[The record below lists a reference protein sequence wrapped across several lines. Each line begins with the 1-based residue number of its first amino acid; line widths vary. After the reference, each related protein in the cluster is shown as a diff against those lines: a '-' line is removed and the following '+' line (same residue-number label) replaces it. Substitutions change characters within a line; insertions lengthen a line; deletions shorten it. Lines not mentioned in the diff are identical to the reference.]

1 MEGKLLT
8 KFLTKM
14 KKRGNA
20 ISYSLTKGEKG
31 WKAMTKP
38 HDRNKKNKEQE
49 QNQKK
54 NRERRKENGKP
65 HMTKEILDNK
75 NTSKH
80 RTETNTARRTV
91 TPTNT
96 HQTPQTCINLF
107 CPSTLNHNQ
116 EACSLQTPREAKER
130 EEKLNPKTGPHKVT
144 RKERRSR

>member
-1 MEGKLLT
+1 MTETKRTKNKNRTKRKTGK
-8 KFLTKM
+8 
-14 KKRGNA
+14 
-20 ISYSLTKGEKG
+20 EE
-31 WKAMTKP
+31 
-38 HDRNKKNKEQE
+38 KKN
-49 QNQKK
+49 
-54 NRERRKENGKP
+54 GKF
-65 HMTKEILDNK
+65 HMTKGILDNK
-75 NTSKH
+75 KHRKH

-130 EEKLNPKTGPHKVT
+130 EERLNPKTGPHKVT

>member
-1 MEGKLLT
+1 MEENLLTKFNDKRGVKMSLT

-49 QNQKK
+49 HNQKK
-54 NRERRKENGKP
+54 NRERRKENGKS

-75 NTSKH
+75 KHRKH

-96 HQTPQTCINLF
+96 HQTLKPASISSAH
-107 CPSTLNHNQ
+107 PHSTTTKKPA
-116 EACSLQTPREAKER
+116 ACRHPERLKREK
-130 EEKLNPKTGPHKVT
+130 KD
-144 RKERRSR
+144 

>member
-1 MEGKLLT
+1 MSLT

-54 NRERRKENGKP
+54 NRERRKENGKS
-65 HMTKEILDNK
+65 HMTKGILDNNK
-75 NTSKH
+75 KKKTQKTQNRNKH
-80 RTETNTARRTV
+80 RPTYRDTNQHTS
-91 TPTNT
+91 N
-96 HQTPQTCINLF
+96 PQTCINLF

-116 EACSLQTPREAKER
+116 EACSLQTPREPKER
-130 EEKLNPKTGPHKVT
+130 GKRLNPMTGPHKVT